1 MNVTILIG
9 RLIADPT
16 IRYSQTGTAF
26 GSFTLAVDRRKKEGE
41 QQADFISC
49 KVIGKNA
56 EFAEKYL
63 KKGIKI
69 GIRGSIQTGNYTN
82 KDGQK
87 VYTTDVL
94 IDNMEFCEKKSD
106 TVSDNVQS
114 DGFMNVPDGLE
125 DELPFV

>member
-1 MNVTILIG
+1 MNVSILTG
-9 RLIADPT
+9 RLTADPT
-16 IRYSQTGTAF
+16 IRYSTTGTIF

-69 GIRGSIQTGNYTN
+69 GLRGSIQTGSYTN

-87 VYTTDVL
+87 IYTTDVL
-94 IDNMEFCEKKSD
+94 VDTMEFEEKKSD
-106 TVSDNVQS
+106 TVSDNVQH
-114 DGFMNVPDGLE
+114 DGFMNVPDGID